1 MNEKNQR
8 KKIEYNTKYN
18 KENYVNF
25 SLKIKPELNN
35 KIVNYCKS
43 NNISRPEFLE
53 RAIEALNHDIQWL
66 IQYLLLAMHNI
77 QYACILSYK
86 ATNKRYIL
94 LYIWVVQLYLIA
106 VRMDF
111 RAYNIQWYCSVLCV
125 RAYYILWLM
134 VHACYIL

>member
-1 MNEKNQR
+1 MSEKKFEQQ
-8 KKIEYNTKYN
+8 KYITKYN

-53 RAIEALNHDIQWL
+53 RAIEALNHNIQWL
-66 IQYLLLAMHNI
+66 IQYLLPAIHNI
-77 QYACILSYK
+77 LYDCVLSYK
-86 ATNKRYIL
+86 ATSKRYIL
-94 LYIWVVQLYLIA
+94 LCAWVVQLYLIA

-125 RAYYILWLM
+125 SVYYILWLM
-134 VHACYIL
+134 VYARYIL

>member
-53 RAIEALNHDIQWL
+53 RAIEALNHNIQRL
-66 IQYLLLAMHNI
+66 IQYLLLTIHNI
-77 QYACILSYK
+77 LYAYILNYK
-86 ATNKRYIL
+86 ATSKRYIL
-94 LYIWVVQLYLIA
+94 LCAWVVQLYLIA

-111 RAYNIQWYCSVLCV
+111 RAYNIQ
-125 RAYYILWLM
+125 
-134 VHACYIL
+134 

>member
-43 NNISRPEFLE
+43 KNISRPEFLE
-53 RAIEALNHDIQWL
+53 RAIEALNH
-66 IQYLLLAMHNI
+66 NI
-77 QYACILSYK
+77 
-86 ATNKRYIL
+86 
-94 LYIWVVQLYLIA
+94 
-106 VRMDF
+106 
-111 RAYNIQWYCSVLCV
+111 
-125 RAYYILWLM
+125 
-134 VHACYIL
+134 

>member
-53 RAIEALNHDIQWL
+53 RAIEALNNNIQRL
-66 IQYLLLAMHNI
+66 IQYLLLAIHNI
-77 QYACILSYK
+77 QYAYILSYK

-94 LYIWVVQLYLIA
+94 LCAWVI
-106 VRMDF
+106 
-111 RAYNIQWYCSVLCV
+111 
-125 RAYYILWLM
+125 
-134 VHACYIL
+134 

>member
-53 RAIEALNHDIQWL
+53 RAIEALNHNIQRL
-66 IQYLLLAMHNI
+66 IQYLLLAIHNI
-77 QYACILSYK
+77 QYVYILSYK
-86 ATNKRYIL
+86 ATSKRYTL
-94 LYIWVVQLYLIA
+94 LYIWVV
-106 VRMDF
+106 
-111 RAYNIQWYCSVLCV
+111 
-125 RAYYILWLM
+125 
-134 VHACYIL
+134 